1 MTRDFPSRNFL
12 NFYFQSILSPPAT
25 NIQPLPEYKTEAA
38 KKPRWVIAHY
48 GAFKTFWDVLVLLAT
63 IYVAIV
69 VPYNA
74 CFPESEDS
82 WAAECLFPTGTNST
96 NDSWNQAWNTVE
108 AAAYSVANTSSN
120 TVASWNTDLY
130 QMKRSIVV
138 DVIVEAIFI
147 LGKFHLQIIVLK
159 ASRRDVR
166 LYFVRNT
173 WRTSFSFISR
183 FAGE

>member
-147 LGKFHLQIIVLK
+147 LGKFHLESLETRRKTVFCKEYMENIIL
-159 ASRRDVR
+159 
-166 LYFVRNT
+166 LYLT
-173 WRTSFSFISR
+173 LCW
-183 FAGE
+183 

>member
-1 MTRDFPSRNFL
+1 MG
-12 NFYFQSILSPPAT
+12 FYFQSILSPPAT

-82 WAAECLFPTGTNST
+82 WAAECLFPTGTNLT
-96 NDSWNQAWNTVE
+96 NDSWNAWNNVE
-108 AAAYSVANTSSN
+108 VASDANTSN
-120 TVASWNTDLY
+120 TVAASGFLNTDLY

-147 LGKFHLQIIVLK
+147 LGKFHFPLILLK
-159 ASRRDVR
+159 ASS
-166 LYFVRNT
+166 T
-173 WRTSFSFISR
+173 
-183 FAGE
+183 

>member
-1 MTRDFPSRNFL
+1 MHSKEPSGLVICVF
-12 NFYFQSILSPPAT
+12 FQSILSPPAT

-48 GAFKTFWDVLVLLAT
+48 GTFKTFWDVLVLLAT

-74 CFPESEDS
+74 CFPESQDYL
-82 WAAECLFPTGTNST
+82 ADECLFPRGSIS
-96 NDSWNQAWNTVE
+96 NDSKT
-108 AAAYSVANTSSN
+108 NTSDTTN
-120 TVASWNTDLY
+120 TTSSFLNTDLY

-147 LGKFHLQIIVLK
+147 VGK
-159 ASRRDVR
+159 
-166 LYFVRNT
+166 
-173 WRTSFSFISR
+173 
-183 FAGE
+183 

>member
-1 MTRDFPSRNFL
+1 M
-12 NFYFQSILSPPAT
+12 
-25 NIQPLPEYKTEAA
+25 
-38 KKPRWVIAHY
+38 IAHY

-96 NDSWNQAWNTVE
+96 NDSWNAWNNVE
-108 AAAYSVANTSSN
+108 VVSDANTSN
-120 TVASWNTDLY
+120 TVAASGFLNTDLY

-147 LGKFHLQIIVLK
+147 LGKFHFPLILLK
-159 ASRRDVR
+159 ASS
-166 LYFVRNT
+166 T
-173 WRTSFSFISR
+173 
-183 FAGE
+183 